1 MEENLKPAGCRTR
14 ETRQGGF
21 SIIELLVVVV
31 IITILLA
38 AGLPAM
44 QKHTGLSKLK
54 QATDEVSSSLK
65 LARQRAVAT
74 TGTVVVQFDKRNS
87 RFYLFDDENGSGA
100 RDGNE
105 TMAGP
110 YDIPKGVALAEVGF
124 ANSRVAFGPLG
135 GASESEAVVL
145 VNARA
150 DAQRVDVT
158 SATGLIY
165 VSDIYQYEGGD
176 VQNP

>member
-1 MEENLKPAGCRTR
+1 MTKNLEPAECRTLLA
-14 ETRQGGF
+14 RQSGF

-31 IITILLA
+31 IVTVLLA

-44 QKHTGLSKLK
+44 QKHTGTSKLI
-54 QATDEVSSSLK
+54 QATDEVSSTLK

-74 TGTVVVQFDKRNS
+74 SGTVVVQFDKRES
-87 RFYLFDDENGSGA
+87 RFYLFDDENGNGA

-110 YDIPKGVALAEVGF
+110 YNVPKGVALAEVGF

-135 GASESEAVVL
+135 GASESKAVVL

-158 SATGLIY
+158 GATGLIY
-165 VSDIYQYEGGD
+165 VSGIYQYEGGD
-176 VQNP
+176 TQAH

>member
-1 MEENLKPAGCRTR
+1 MNKDLEPARCRTL

-21 SIIELLVVVV
+21 SMIELLVVVV

-44 QKHTGLSKLK
+44 QKYTGTAKLK
-54 QATDEVSSSLK
+54 QAADEISSTLK
-65 LARQRAVAT
+65 LARQRAVAI
-74 TGTVVVQFDKRNS
+74 TGTVVVQFDKHNS
-87 RFYLFDDENGSGA
+87 RFYLFDDKNENGA

-110 YDIPKGVALAEVGF
+110 YDVPKGVALVEVGF

-135 GASESEAVVL
+135 GASESKAVVL
-145 VNARA
+145 VNGHRL
-150 DAQRVDVT
+150 DLRFRHLSVRRRRRSGQLGRMR
-158 SATGLIY
+158 
-165 VSDIYQYEGGD
+165 E
-176 VQNP
+176 